1 MAIAATVLFY
11 LLFPAFVIWLCIR
24 IPLAERIGAVILCYI
39 GGVIVGNSGLI
50 PASAA
55 GLQNT
60 LTEALIA
67 IGISLLLFTIDI
79 VEWRNTAGKAILS
92 FVLATVAIV
101 AVAFAAVAL
110 FRGSVASA
118 WKLGGMAIGLYTGGT
133 PNLASIKEGLGVD
146 NDSFILMHT
155 YDTLFSLIY
164 ILFAVSFAQRFFL
177 LFMRRFSAPEAGGG
191 TVAVDKPETMASYIG
206 IFKIRIIRG
215 LGGAL
220 LLAAAVT
227 IGGLL
232 VSSLLPA
239 EFSTA
244 AAILTI
250 TTLSIALSFVK
261 RVRSTPKSF
270 QFGMY
275 FIFMFCTV
283 VASMVKLSDIVHV
296 NWPLLGFVAL
306 CIFGSMALHSILC
319 VVFRIDVDT
328 FLITSV
334 SAICS
339 PPFVPVVASGLRNR
353 FVLVSGIT
361 TGIIGY
367 AVGNYLGISVAFL
380 MR

>member
-11 LLFPAFVIWLCIR
+11 LLFPAFVIRLCIR

-39 GGVIVGNSGLI
+39 GGVIAGNSGLI

-79 VEWRNTAGKAILS
+79 AEWRNTAGKAILS
-92 FVLATVAIV
+92 FVLATAAIV
-101 AVAFAAVAL
+101 AVAFVAVAI
-110 FRGSVASA
+110 FRGSLSSA
-118 WKLGGMAIGLYTGGT
+118 WKFGGMAIGLYTGGT
-133 PNLASIKEGLGVD
+133 PNLASIKEGLSVD
-146 NDSFILMHT
+146 NGSFILMHT
-155 YDTLFSLIY
+155 YDTLISLIY

-177 LFMRRFSAPEAGGG
+177 LFMRRFSAPGPTAGN
-191 TVAVDKPETMASYIG
+191 VEVEKPETMESYIG
-206 IFKIRIIRG
+206 IFNHRTVRG
-215 LGGAL
+215 LGGVL
-220 LLAAAVT
+220 LLAFAVT
-227 IGGLL
+227 AGGLL
-232 VSSLLPA
+232 VSSAVPSG
-239 EFSTA
+239 FSAA

-319 VVFRIDVDT
+319 TLFEIDVDT

-339 PPFVPVVASGLRNR
+339 PPFVPVVAAGLRNR
-353 FVLVSGIT
+353 LVLVSGIT

-380 MR
+380 LR